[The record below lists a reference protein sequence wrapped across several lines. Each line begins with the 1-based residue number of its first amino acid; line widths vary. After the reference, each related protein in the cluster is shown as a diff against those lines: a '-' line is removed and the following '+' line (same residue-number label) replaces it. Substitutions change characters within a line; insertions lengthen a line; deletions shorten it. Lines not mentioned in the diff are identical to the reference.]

1 MLLLC
6 SVYLGYNGLCHIKSL
21 MYWRVGR
28 GDSLEGAMA
37 LSRMQLR
44 CALCGLSSGNVTEE
58 LLKAPRG
65 LWWS

>member
-1 MLLLC
+1 MVLH
-6 SVYLGYNGLCHIKSL
+6 VQEGRGDDGSL
-21 MYWRVGR
+21 AVTL
-28 GDSLEGAMA
+28 GDSLEGAMV